1 MGTQTKCVVW
11 KDKVCFKTLF
21 YHTSQQISCWY
32 SGPDNRRNDSSS
44 VNRLADAFVII
55 LYHFHSMQTIWSA
68 LDLIFTSVQQT
79 QISDCGIQTI
89 AAGSLKLA
97 GAITLHHNS
106 FFLTFAG
113 NRWLY
118 QAGTTWS
125 ASSVTLSHK
134 ARQWLALLA
143 SHSVALRLWSNMET
157 LFICHWQFFDIWKQ
171 YEDWT
176 SSGDISL
183 KCKRKESL
191 FSIMISLSRWFYT
204 LSHFNIFINVWRKCK
219 DAFPHFIFEHNR
231 LLFRITELK
240 RLLEKITFEDDLWA

>member
-1 MGTQTKCVVW
+1 MTGTQTKCVVW
-11 KDKVCFKTLF
+11 KDKVCFKMF
-21 YHTSQQISCWY
+21 YPTSRQISCGY
-32 SGPDNRRNDSSS
+32 SGPDNRRNDSSF
-44 VNRLADAFVII
+44 VNGLADALVII
-55 LYHFHSMQTIWSA
+55 LYRFHSMQTIWSA

-125 ASSVTLSHK
+125 ASSATLSHK
-134 ARQWLALLA
+134 ERQWLALLA
-143 SHSVALRLWSNMET
+143 SHCVAPRLWSNVET
-157 LFICHWQFFDIWKQ
+157 LFICHLQFFDIWKQ
-171 YEDWT
+171 YKDWT

-191 FSIMISLSRWFYT
+191 FSITISLSCWFHT
-204 LSHFNIFINVWRKCK
+204 LSNSHMFINV
-219 DAFPHFIFEHNR
+219 
-231 LLFRITELK
+231 
-240 RLLEKITFEDDLWA
+240 